1 VRMTASEVD
10 RAPAVPDGD
19 ATHSECQPT
28 APDGE
33 ADTLSRVAAAEGHA
47 LDAARCDDL
56 AQARDVEAAERDR
69 AAELRDHEIARAEV
83 LVSPDGPVTEGLRHQ
98 LRALLA
104 EAAVDR
110 AAAANDRRL
119 AAADRARAA
128 EERATALAA
137 LRVAHFD
144 DLTGAHRRGFGEDVL
159 RGEIDRAR
167 RSGKR
172 LVLVMVDVDGLK
184 DVNDE
189 RGHLAGDALL
199 QDLVA
204 AIRANVRSYEPIVRL
219 GGDEFAFTIG
229 GVDRAGAEE
238 RCAAICADLAERPSQ
253 GRITVGIGEL
263 HDDDELADLFRRTDR
278 ALLDARPGRRSHSR

>member
-1 VRMTASEVD
+1 MASCRDETA
-10 RAPAVPDGD
+10 
-19 ATHSECQPT
+19 
-28 APDGE
+28 
-33 ADTLSRVAAAEGHA
+33 TLSRVTAAETY
-47 LDAARCDDL
+47 
-56 AQARDVEAAERDR
+56 AQATARRDEVAEERDLEAAERDR
-69 AAELRDHEIARAEV
+69 TAEMRDLEIARAEESI
-83 LVSPDGPVTEGLRHQ
+83 SPDGPVMDGLRSR

-104 EAAVDR
+104 EAAEDR
-110 AAAANDRRL
+110 ESAATDRRL
-119 AAADRARAA
+119 AAEDRVRAA
-128 EERATALAA
+128 EARATAVAA

-144 DLTGAHRRGFGEDVL
+144 DLTGAHRRAFGEDVL
-159 RGEIDRAR
+159 RGELDRAR

-184 DVNDE
+184 DVNDA

-238 RCAAICADLAERPSQ
+238 RCAAICADLAKRPSQ
-253 GRITVGIGEL
+253 GRITVGMGEL
-263 HDDDELADLFRRTDR
+263 RDGDELADLFRRADR
-278 ALLDARPGRRSHSR
+278 ALLDARPERRSHSR